1 MNDIVSIR
9 KIRPL
14 PCAEAGRGPGAAL
27 PCGEDF
33 FLAGNEPSLTVMEFL
48 TTEGTKEYQGIQSTS
63 SSIRTH
69 VAFQM
74 RVCPCVPRVPSV
86 VKILGR
92 RVSYGVFS
100 ARRTEC

>member
-14 PCAEAGRGPGAAL
+14 PGAAAGRGPGAAL

-48 TTEGTKEYQGIQSTS
+48 TTEGTKEYGRLLLQFEHTS
-63 SSIRTH
+63 LSK
-69 VAFQM
+69 
-74 RVCPCVPRVPSV
+74 CVFAP
-86 VKILGR
+86 
-92 RVSYGVFS
+92 VFPGALCGEDS
-100 ARRTEC
+100 GQARIIKSLQRSPH

>member
-14 PCAEAGRGPGAAL
+14 RAEAGRGPGAAL

-48 TTEGTKEYQGIQSTS
+48 TPEGTKEYRRLLLQFEHM
-63 SSIRTH
+63 SISKC
-69 VAFQM
+69 VFAPVF
-74 RVCPCVPRVPSV
+74 PCVLCSEDS
-86 VKILGR
+86 GQ
-92 RVSYGVFS
+92 
-100 ARRTEC
+100 ARIIWSLQRLPH

>member
-14 PCAEAGRGPGAAL
+14 PGAAAGRGPGAAL

-48 TTEGTKEYQGIQSTS
+48 TTKGIKEYSRLLLQFEHV
-63 SSIRTH
+63 SISKC
-69 VAFQM
+69 VFAPVF
-74 RVCPCVPRVPSV
+74 PCVLCSEDSGQERIIWS
-86 VKILGR
+86 L
-92 RVSYGVFS
+92 S
-100 ARRTEC
+100 ARHTEG